1 MSTSSKLTKILE
13 NLKKLGVPFKKVD
26 RIIRGFDG
34 AAKLRAEYADMISEA
49 NESANAKPT
58 HKTVELAT
66 DMKTWNARAHPR
78 VKPSSDAIT
87 VSFPKGGYA
96 SGGGSNI
103 KCVPDGIKKSRD
115 VELSY
120 AVFIPRDFDFNKG
133 GKIGIGFNINDGTGG
148 KTWRENDGSFRLMWR
163 RGGQAVAYL
172 YLPQDQGRYIPGNAN
187 CPLLKNQ
194 GGEFMNAISGKAPSA
209 GLDLFRFTPKKMYF
223 KRGAWNT
230 IVMKATL
237 NDAGRN
243 NGSLSLSVNGD
254 AMRVTDMMWTANPVD
269 NQFSQIQLANWF
281 GGGDASWAARKDE
294 EIKMKDVKYK
304 FSFN

>member
-1 MSTSSKLTKILE
+1 MSNFKLKKILE

-34 AAKLRAEYADMISEA
+34 AAKLRNEYAEMIGEA
-49 NESANAKPT
+49 NAKPEPKPT
-58 HKTVELAT
+58 HKTIELLT

-78 VKPSSDAIT
+78 VKPSPDAIT

-96 SGGGSNI
+96 SAGGSNI
-103 KCVPDGIKKSRD
+103 KCTPDGIEKSRE

-120 AVFIPRDFDFNKG
+120 SIFIPRGFDFKKG

-148 KTWRENDGSFRLMWR
+148 KTWRVNDGSFRLMWR

-172 YLPQDQGRYIPGNAN
+172 YLPTDQGRYTPGNIN

-194 GGEFMNAISGKAPSA
+194 GGEFMNAISNKAPSA

-223 KRGAWNT
+223 KRGEWNT
-230 IVMKATL
+230 IVMTASL
-237 NDAGRN
+237 NDVGRN
-243 NGSLSLSVNGD
+243 NGTLSLSVNGNV
-254 AMRVTDMMWTANPVD
+254 MRVTDMMWTANPAD
-269 NQFSQIQLANWF
+269 NQFTQIQLANWF
-281 GGGDASWAARKDE
+281 GGGDASWAASKDE
-294 EIKMKDVKYK
+294 EIKINNIKYK
-304 FSFN
+304 FAL

>member
-1 MSTSSKLTKILE
+1 MSNFKLKKILE

-34 AAKLRAEYADMISEA
+34 AAKLRNEYAEMIGEA
-49 NESANAKPT
+49 NAKPEPKPT
-58 HKTVELAT
+58 HKTIELLT

-78 VKPSSDAIT
+78 VKPSPDAIT

-96 SGGGSNI
+96 SAGGSNI
-103 KCVPDGIKKSRD
+103 KCTPDGIEKSRE

-120 AVFIPRDFDFNKG
+120 SIFIPRGFDFKKG

-148 KTWRENDGSFRLMWR
+148 KTWRVNDGSFRLMWR

-172 YLPQDQGRYIPGNAN
+172 YLPQDQGRYIPGNIN

-194 GGEFMNAISGKAPSA
+194 GGEFMNAISNKAPSA

-223 KRGAWNT
+223 KRGEWNT
-230 IVMKATL
+230 IVMTASL
-237 NDAGRN
+237 NDVGRN
-243 NGSLSLSVNGD
+243 NGTLSLSVNGNV
-254 AMRVTDMMWTANPVD
+254 MRVTDMTWTAKPDD
-269 NQFSQIQLANWF
+269 NQFTQIQLANWF
-281 GGGDASWAARKDE
+281 GGGDASWAASKDE
-294 EIKMKDVKYK
+294 EIKINNIKYK
-304 FSFN
+304 FAL

>member
-1 MSTSSKLTKILE
+1 MSNFKLKKILE

-34 AAKLRAEYADMISEA
+34 AAKLRNEYAEMIGEA
-49 NESANAKPT
+49 NAKPEPKPT
-58 HKTVELAT
+58 HKTIELLT

-78 VKPSSDAIT
+78 VKPSPDAIT

-96 SGGGSNI
+96 SAGGSNI
-103 KCVPDGIKKSRD
+103 KCTPDGIEKSRE

-120 AVFIPRDFDFNKG
+120 SIFIPRGFDFKKG

-148 KTWRENDGSFRLMWR
+148 KTWRVNDGSFRLMWR

-172 YLPQDQGRYIPGNAN
+172 YLPTDQGRYTPGNIN

-194 GGEFMNAISGKAPSA
+194 GGEFMNAISNKAPSA

-223 KRGAWNT
+223 KRGEWNT
-230 IVMKATL
+230 IVMTASL
-237 NDAGRN
+237 NDVGRN
-243 NGSLSLSVNGD
+243 NGTLSLSVNGNV
-254 AMRVTDMMWTANPVD
+254 MRVTDMMWTANPAD
-269 NQFSQIQLANWF
+269 NQFTQIQLANWF
-281 GGGDASWAARKDE
+281 GGGNASWAASKDE
-294 EIKMKDVKYK
+294 EIKINNIKYK
-304 FSFN
+304 FAL